1 VLDLLFVYGTLRSE
15 FENRYARLLRKHA
28 TLVGRATVPGSIYRV
43 DHYPAFRPAPAGEV
57 RGELYRLMEPET
69 TFKVLDEYE
78 GSEFERV
85 IVSDAWI
92 YQYKEQPVESARIL
106 SGDFCAP

>member
-1 VLDLLFVYGTLRSE
+1 
-15 FENRYARLLRKHA
+15 
-28 TLVGRATVPGSIYRV
+28 
-43 DHYPAFRPAPAGEV
+43 
-57 RGELYRLMEPET
+57 MQPEA

-92 YQYKEQPVESARIL
+92 YQFKEQPVESARIL